1 MMLCRTILLA
11 TALLY
16 ALGAAAQTTR
26 VRGRVTDAADGHPL
40 QFASVVFPGTT
51 TGITTDEEGI
61 YALETRDTSTRVQAS
76 IVGYAPATQAITPGT
91 FNEVNFALRAVEF
104 GIDRVVITPGDNPAL
119 PILREAIRRRAEND
133 PEQYD
138 TYRCRTYTKMEL
150 DLTNIRPGFRNKRL
164 QRNFGFVFDY
174 MDTSAL
180 TGQPYLPAM
189 ISESSAD
196 LYHSLSPSFTREVI
210 RASRVSGVEDSFA
223 VAQFTGGMHGDV
235 NFYDNFID
243 LFDVRFA
250 GPLGPSGTSF
260 YNYFLVDSL
269 TVDGRKTYKIR
280 FHPRRLT
287 SPVLDGELHIDSAS
301 YAPAL
306 GLGPHAAGRERQW
319 IRHLRL
325 DNENSPTPDGRW
337 FRDRDRV
344 SAEFSLTTA
353 DSSKLVSFI
362 GTREIS
368 YSDVHIGEPI
378 PEEVLR
384 MDNRVVLADEETN
397 RRDEAFWETVRP
409 YALSDR
415 ERGIYSMVD
424 SIQEVPLYHNIYT
437 LINTLIVGHWNTKY
451 IGIGPYYKMASFNRL
466 EGFRM
471 QLGGRTT
478 TELSRRFRISG
489 YAAYGTRDGRFKGG
503 GSLEVAF
510 NRQLTREL
518 TLSGRHDVLQLGAG
532 ENALTESNILSSI
545 LSRGDTRLS
554 MVDEGDLAYEHEWR
568 HGVTAFL
575 GTRLR
580 RIHANRY
587 VPMCYPDGRPAGS
600 VADASVRVGL
610 RFAKDETVY
619 RLPFDKQSLG
629 SKYPITTLFFHGRH
643 PGNPRPKQPL
653 LPHRGIAPLPP
664 RTAAPRLL
672 GPHAAGRPHLG
683 PGPLPAAQA
692 PRRQRHLL
700 LRPLRL
706 LVHGLLRICLRHV
719 VRLVLRAPL
728 QRHPA
733 RAPAPD
739 QATQVARGGHLQG
752 CLGHTLRTQ
761 QRRTP
766 RLGRPAALPAGH
778 DLRLDALCRGR
789 LRHREHPAHLPRRF
803 HLAPHTPR
811 PAARRTDP
819 ALRGQSGRA
828 AQILRPEGSGC
839 RIFSYLCPLK
849 TTRR

>member
-1 MMLCRTILLA
+1 MMLCRIILLA

-51 TGITTDEEGI
+51 TGITTDEKGI

-76 IVGYAPATQAITPGT
+76 IVGYTPATQTITPGA
-91 FNEVNFALRAVEF
+91 FNEVNFALQAMEF
-104 GIDRVVITPGDNPAL
+104 GIDQVVITPGDNPAL

-235 NFYDNFID
+235 NFYDHFID
-243 LFDVRFA
+243 LFDVHFA
-250 GPLGPSGTSF
+250 GPLGPGGTSF

-301 YAPAL
+301 YALRSASARMPR
-306 GLGPHAAGRERQW
+306 GVNVNW

-362 GTREIS
+362 GTREIT

-384 MDNRVVLADEETN
+384 TAELQKGLVLVTGPAGAGKSTTLACIVDRMNHGRSGHVVTMEDPIEFVHRHGTCIVTQREVPTDVATY
-397 RRDEAFWETVRP
+397 DEALRSAMREAPDVILLGEMRDAGTISTAVTAAETAQLVFSTLHTTG
-409 YALSDR
+409 AAGTVDR
-415 ERGIYSMVD
+415 IVD
-424 SIQEVPLYHNIYT
+424 AFP
-437 LINTLIVGHWNTKY
+437 
-451 IGIGPYYKMASFNRL
+451 ASQQRQIRL
-466 EGFRM
+466 
-471 QLGGRTT
+471 Q
-478 TELSRRFRISG
+478 
-489 YAAYGTRDGRFKGG
+489 
-503 GSLEVAF
+503 
-510 NRQLTREL
+510 
-518 TLSGRHDVLQLGAG
+518 
-532 ENALTESNILSSI
+532 
-545 LSRGDTRLS
+545 LS
-554 MVDEGDLAYEHEWR
+554 MVLQVIVSQQLVSTVDG
-568 HGVTAFL
+568 GVT
-575 GTRLR
+575 
-580 RIHANRY
+580 
-587 VPMCYPDGRPAGS
+587 PAWEIMVSTPAIRNLIREEKTHQIDSAIAAGGEQGMRTM
-600 VADASVRVGL
+600 D
-610 RFAKDETVY
+610 
-619 RLPFDKQSLG
+619 QSLF
-629 SKYPITTLFFHGRH
+629 TLVESGRVARDVALQYAVH
-643 PGNPRPKQPL
+643 QEALERRL
-653 LPHRGIAPLPP
+653 
-664 RTAAPRLL
+664 TAA
-672 GPHAAGRPHLG
+672 
-683 PGPLPAAQA
+683 
-692 PRRQRHLL
+692 
-700 LRPLRL
+700 
-706 LVHGLLRICLRHV
+706 GL
-719 VRLVLRAPL
+719 
-728 QRHPA
+728 
-733 RAPAPD
+733 
-739 QATQVARGGHLQG
+739 
-752 CLGHTLRTQ
+752 
-761 QRRTP
+761 
-766 RLGRPAALPAGH
+766 
-778 DLRLDALCRGR
+778 
-789 LRHREHPAHLPRRF
+789 
-803 HLAPHTPR
+803 
-811 PAARRTDP
+811 
-819 ALRGQSGRA
+819 
-828 AQILRPEGSGC
+828 
-839 RIFSYLCPLK
+839 
-849 TTRR
+849 

>member
-1 MMLCRTILLA
+1 MMLCRIILLA

-51 TGITTDEEGI
+51 TGITTDEKGI

-76 IVGYAPATQAITPGT
+76 IVGYTPATQTVTPGA
-91 FNEVNFALRAVEF
+91 FNEVNFALQAVEF

-210 RASRVSGVEDSFA
+210 RASHVSGVEDSFA

-235 NFYDNFID
+235 NFYDHFID

-250 GPLGPSGTSF
+250 GPLGPGGTSF

-301 YAPAL
+301 YALRSASARMPR
-306 GLGPHAAGRERQW
+306 GVNVNW

-325 DNENSPTPDGRW
+325 DNENSPTPDGHW
-337 FRDRDRV
+337 FRNRDRV

-362 GTREIS
+362 GTREIT

-397 RRDEAFWETVRP
+397 RRDEAFWDSVRP

-424 SIQEVPLYHNIYT
+424 SIQEVPLYRNIYT
-437 LINTLIVGHWNTKY
+437 RINTLIVGHWNTKY

-554 MVDEGDLAYEHEWR
+554 MVDEGDLAYEHEWH

-587 VPMCYPDGRPAGS
+587 VPMRYPDGRPAGS

-619 RLPFDKQSLG
+619 RQPFDKQSLG
-629 SKYPITTLFFHGRH
+629 SKYPITTLFFTAGIPGILDRSSHYCRIEGSLRYRPELPPLGYSDLTLQGGHISGRVPYLLLKLH
-643 PGNPRPKQPL
+643 EGNGTYFYDPYAFSCMDYYEFASDTWFAWFYEHHFNGILLGRLPLIKRLKWREVAICKGVWGTLSERNNGARPDSGAPL
-653 LPHRGIAPLPP
+653 LFPPGMSSVSTPYVEAGFGIENI
-664 RTAAPRLL
+664 
-672 GPHAAGRPHLG
+672 
-683 PGPLPAAQA
+683 
-692 PRRQRHLL
+692 
-700 LRPLRL
+700 
-706 LVHGLLRICLRHV
+706 LRICRV
-719 VRLVLRAPL
+719 DFIWRLTHRDPQPGERI
-728 QRHPA
+728 QRFA
-733 RAPAPD
+733 
-739 QATQVARGGHLQG
+739 VN
-752 CLGHTLRTQ
+752 LGVQ
-761 QRRTP
+761 
-766 RLGRPAALPAGH
+766 
-778 DLRLDALCRGR
+778 
-789 LRHREHPAHLPRRF
+789 
-803 HLAPHTPR
+803 
-811 PAARRTDP
+811 
-819 ALRGQSGRA
+819 
-828 AQILRPEGSGC
+828 
-839 RIFSYLCPLK
+839 LK
-849 TTRR
+849 F

>member
-1 MMLCRTILLA
+1 MMLCRIILLA

-51 TGITTDEEGI
+51 TGITTDEKGI

-76 IVGYAPATQAITPGT
+76 IVGYTPATQTVTPGA
-91 FNEVNFALRAVEF
+91 FNEVNFALQAVEF

-210 RASRVSGVEDSFA
+210 RASHVSGVEDSFA

-235 NFYDNFID
+235 NFYDHFID

-250 GPLGPSGTSF
+250 GPLGPGGTSF

-301 YAPAL
+301 YALRSASARMPR
-306 GLGPHAAGRERQW
+306 GVNVNW

-325 DNENSPTPDGRW
+325 DNENSPTPDGHW
-337 FRDRDRV
+337 FRNRDRV

-362 GTREIS
+362 GTREIT

-397 RRDEAFWETVRP
+397 RRDEAFWDSVRP

-424 SIQEVPLYHNIYT
+424 SIQEVPLYRNIYT

-471 QLGGRTT
+471 QLG
-478 TELSRRFRISG
+478 
-489 YAAYGTRDGRFKGG
+489 
-503 GSLEVAF
+503 
-510 NRQLTREL
+510 
-518 TLSGRHDVLQLGAG
+518 AG

-554 MVDEGDLAYEHEWR
+554 MVDEGDLAYEHEWH

-587 VPMCYPDGRPAGS
+587 VPMRYPDGRPAGS

-619 RLPFDKQSLG
+619 RQPFDKQSLG
-629 SKYPITTLFFHGRH
+629 SKYPITTLFFTAGIPEILDRSSRYCRIE
-643 PGNPRPKQPL
+643 GSLRYRPE
-653 LPHRGIAPLPP
+653 LPP
-664 RTAAPRLL
+664 L
-672 GPHAAGRPHLG
+672 GYSDLTLQGGHISGRVPY
-683 PGPLPAAQA
+683 
-692 PRRQRHLL
+692 LL
-700 LRPLRL
+700 LKLHEGNGTY
-706 LVHGLLRICLRHV
+706 VY
-719 VRLVLRAPL
+719 
-728 QRHPA
+728 
-733 RAPAPD
+733 
-739 QATQVARGGHLQG
+739 
-752 CLGHTLRTQ
+752 
-761 QRRTP
+761 
-766 RLGRPAALPAGH
+766 
-778 DLRLDALCRGR
+778 
-789 LRHREHPAHLPRRF
+789 
-803 HLAPHTPR
+803 
-811 PAARRTDP
+811 DP
-819 ALRGQSGRA
+819 
-828 AQILRPEGSGC
+828 
-839 RIFSYLCPLK
+839 
-849 TTRR
+849 